1 LPIEESTIQEA
12 LNDNLEYSELA
23 SEANRLRDDIES
35 NSAVLAAGKKH
46 PAVQAQQRQL
56 EVMEKELA
64 VRRLTLRSQFI
75 ERQREKAREELVQT
89 RIVPLEERM
98 AILKELEKILISDI
112 ASLEAK
118 FGSSRPSADALEQRV
133 DRLEELQ
140 RQLGKAIEE
149 LRMSIKKGS

>member
-1 LPIEESTIQEA
+1 LRAKEKSFATLPIQESTIREA

-35 NSAVLAAGKKH
+35 RSAAYGKNA
-46 PAVQAQQRQL
+46 PAFQQERRQL

-64 VRRLTLRSQFI
+64 ERRPMLRSQVI
-75 ERQREKAREELVQT
+75 EQQREKARKEFVQT
-89 RIVPLEERM
+89 RIAPLEERM

-149 LRMSIKKGS
+149 